1 MTFAKISQHP
11 CLVEASTYRNKL
23 GNDKRRKDLL
33 YDTGICSHWHLSK
46 LKAKG
51 PKPYAPHIYSVPVKF
66 LKENVLVVEEDPGL
80 KEMYTGSRCI
90 WVLTDHRVSWASL
103 FGV

>member
-1 MTFAKISQHP
+1 VV
-11 CLVEASTYRNKL
+11 VEASTYRNKL

-33 YDTGICSHWHLSK
+33 YDTRICSHWQLSK
-46 LKAKG
+46 SKASWLPGRG
-51 PKPYAPHIYSVPVKF
+51 PKQYTTHNYAVPVKF

-90 WVLTDHRVSWASL
+90 WVLTDCRVSWASL

>member
-1 MTFAKISQHP
+1 
-11 CLVEASTYRNKL
+11 
-23 GNDKRRKDLL
+23 
-33 YDTGICSHWHLSK
+33 
-46 LKAKG
+46 
-51 PKPYAPHIYSVPVKF
+51 VKF

-80 KEMYTGSRCI
+80 KETYTGSRCI

>member
-1 MTFAKISQHP
+1 VFYVLDFIVLFDVYKA
-11 CLVEASTYRNKL
+11 ASK
-23 GNDKRRKDLL
+23 GNSL
-33 YDTGICSHWHLSK
+33 HHH
-46 LKAKG
+46 
-51 PKPYAPHIYSVPVKF
+51 YAPHIYSVPVKF

-90 WVLTDHRVSWASL
+90 WVLTDHRLSWASL